1 MGKKVE
7 VPSAQVNMPM
17 AFNKVLIANRGEIAV
32 RIIRA
37 CRELGLKTVAIYSE
51 ADVDALHVSIADEAY
66 CVGPAP
72 SNESYLNIRNILAV
86 CEITG
91 ATAIHPGFGFLSEN
105 EDFARMCEK
114 CQIKFIGPSGAAIG
128 LLGDKAQA
136 KETMKAAGVPV
147 IPGSDGE
154 VKTLEEAAKIAKA
167 IKYPIMVKASAGGGG
182 KGIKLVNSEKELKEA
197 FSASKQESKAYFGND
212 GVYIEKFIENPKHIE
227 IQILADE
234 HGSIVHLG
242 ERDCSMQRRNQK
254 VIEESPSTFI
264 NDELRKK
271 MGDASIKA
279 AKASNYYSA
288 GTCEFLVDKYGDFYF
303 MEMNTRVQVEHPVTE
318 MVTGVDIIKA
328 QINIARGEKLPFTQE
343 EINIKGHS
351 IECRICA
358 ENPKMNFMPSPGEII
373 ALHMPGGN
381 GVRID
386 SSAYQG
392 WVIPKYYDSMIAKII
407 VHGKDRRE
415 ALAKMQSALAECIIV
430 GVETN
435 TDFLMT
441 LLRDKRFISGEYD
454 TGTIK

>member
-1 MGKKVE
+1 MIT
-7 VPSAQVNMPM
+7 
-17 AFNKVLIANRGEIAV
+17 FNKVLIANRGEIAV

-37 CRELGLKTVAIYSE
+37 CRELGIKTVAIYSE

-72 SNESYLNIRNILAV
+72 SSDSYLNVRNILSV
-86 CEITG
+86 CEMTG

-105 EDFARMCEK
+105 EEFAKLCEK
-114 CQIKFIGPSGAAIG
+114 CQIKFIGPHYTAIG

-136 KETMKAAGVPV
+136 KETMKKAKVPV
-147 IPGSDGE
+147 VPGSDGE
-154 VKTLEEAAKIAKA
+154 VKTVDEALKIAKA
-167 IKYPIMVKASAGGGG
+167 IKYPIMVKAAAGGGG
-182 KGIKLVNSEKELKEA
+182 RGIKLVKSEKELKEA
-197 FSASKQESKAYFGND
+197 FFASKQESKAYFGND

-234 HGSIVHLG
+234 QGNVVHLG

-264 NDELRKK
+264 NAELRKK
-271 MGDASIKA
+271 MGDAAIKA
-279 AKASNYYSA
+279 AKASNYYST
-288 GTCEFLVDKYGDFYF
+288 GTCEFLVDKNGDFYF

-318 MVTGVDIIKA
+318 MVTGIDIIKA
-328 QINIARGEKLPFTQE
+328 QINIAKGESLPFTQK
-343 EINIKGHS
+343 EINIDGHS

-381 GVRID
+381 GIRID

-407 VHGKDRRE
+407 VHGKNRQE

-441 LLRDKRFISGEYD
+441 LLRDKRFISGDYD
-454 TGTIK
+454 TSTIQL

>member
-1 MGKKVE
+1 MV
-7 VPSAQVNMPM
+7 
-17 AFNKVLIANRGEIAV
+17 FNKVLIANRGEIAV

-37 CRELGLKTVAIYSE
+37 CRELGIKTVAIYSE

-72 SNESYLNIRNILAV
+72 SSESYLHIRNLLSV

-105 EDFARMCEK
+105 EDFAKMCEK
-114 CQIKFIGPSGAAIG
+114 CQIKFIGPKYTAIG

-154 VKTLEEAAKIAKA
+154 VKTVTEAAKIAKA
-167 IKYPIMVKASAGGGG
+167 IKYPIMVKAAAGGGG
-182 KGIKLVNSEKELKEA
+182 RGIKLVKSDAELKEA
-197 FSASKQESKAYFGND
+197 FYASKQESKSYFGND

-234 HGSIVHLG
+234 HGNIIHLG

-264 NDELRKK
+264 NEKLRKK
-271 MGDASIKA
+271 MGEAAVNA
-279 AKASNYYSA
+279 AKATNYYSA
-288 GTCEFLVDKYGDFYF
+288 GTCEFLVDKNGDFYF

-318 MVTGVDIIKA
+318 MVTGVDIIKS
-328 QINIARGEKLPFTQE
+328 QISIARGEKLPFTQD
-343 EINIKGHS
+343 EISIKGHS

-407 VHGKDRRE
+407 VHGKDRKE

-454 TGTIK
+454 TGTIQA